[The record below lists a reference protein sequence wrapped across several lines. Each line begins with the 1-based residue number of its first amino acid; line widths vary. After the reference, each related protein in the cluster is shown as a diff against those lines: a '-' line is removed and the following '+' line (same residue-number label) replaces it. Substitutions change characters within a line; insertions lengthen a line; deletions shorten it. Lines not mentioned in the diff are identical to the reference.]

1 MASVDFFKT
10 LDDRKRRLWAEV
22 CRSAARHPE
31 WPRDALED
39 FFLFWT
45 ENGRDGIMKFE
56 RQQDFSV
63 GHRIGSYMK
72 RRRYLEIYWT
82 SKLDKVRGKKQS
94 SSLEQKR
101 AAAMDE
107 EAQKVYDSFFA
118 AQEAR
123 QKEGNAAGSEGKEE
137 KNGEE

>member
-1 MASVDFFKT
+1 MDSVDFFKT

-56 RQQDFSV
+56 RLKDFSV
-63 GHRIGSYMK
+63 GHRMGSYMK
-72 RRRYLEIYWT
+72 KRRWLEQCWEA
-82 SKLDKVRGKKQS
+82 KLDKVRGKKQS

-137 KNGEE
+137 INGEG

>member
-10 LDDRKRRLWAEV
+10 LDDRKRRLWEEV

-56 RQQDFSV
+56 RLRDFSV
-63 GHRIGSYMK
+63 GHRMGSYMK
-72 RRRYLEIYWT
+72 RRKWLTAVYTARLERAQGQK
-82 SKLDKVRGKKQS
+82 SKGALDAR
-94 SSLEQKR
+94 R
-101 AAAMDE
+101 AAVMDA
-107 EAQKVYDSFFA
+107 EAQRLYDSYFA
-118 AQEAR
+118 SQERA
-123 QKEGNAAGSEGKEE
+123 EKEE
-137 KNGEE
+137 NEKNEAGK

>member
-1 MASVDFFKT
+1 MDSVDFFKD
-10 LDDRKRRLWAEV
+10 LDERKKRFWDEV
-22 CRSAARHPE
+22 CKSAARHPE
-31 WPRDALED
+31 WPRDGVEE
-39 FFLFWT
+39 FFLWWT
-45 ENGRDGIMKFE
+45 QTTPYGMMKFE
-56 RQQDFSV
+56 LLKVFGTGIRMA
-63 GHRIGSYMK
+63 SYMK
-72 RRRYLEIYWT
+72 RRRYLDIYWT

-137 KNGEE
+137 KNGEG